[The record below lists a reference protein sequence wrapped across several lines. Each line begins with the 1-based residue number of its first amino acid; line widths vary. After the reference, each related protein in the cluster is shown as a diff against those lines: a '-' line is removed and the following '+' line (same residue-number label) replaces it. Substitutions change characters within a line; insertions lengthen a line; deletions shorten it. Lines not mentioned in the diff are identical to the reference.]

1 MSKRSNENSSGTAP
15 AVKRMV
21 NGKEIGDGNNFVHPV
36 EKVFPYHQSG
46 SDLSPFYL
54 SENLA
59 DVNFEFD
66 SDDGAILRIPAHK
79 MLLVAASEKFK
90 EMFCMEPKD

>member
-66 SDDGAILRIPAHK
+66 SDDGAPHLTHTGAQN
-79 MLLVAASEKFK
+79 ASGCSQRKV
-90 EMFCMEPKD
+90 